1 MTLLDARGQ
10 PIDKSKY
17 RKSAS
22 AIVEPRVGDKF
33 GQWAGRDGVFLSLPG
48 GAILQF
54 DLSRLTLAD
63 YRAMRQ
69 HYQLGSSLNV
79 LTFIM
84 HGMDWYIDCENKEIA
99 TMIEENLREIWTP
112 LIRALSTAFWAGFAP
127 NAVNYEFRDGYNQIS
142 SIKDLVP
149 EECRVEWEKVQGWA
163 PNGKVKPTLWKYNGL
178 KQMGF
183 WIPPENTL
191 WYPVLQESGDFY
203 GRKLLKAA
211 FPSWFFSNL
220 MHLFANRYYERF
232 GEPLP
237 IGRGRFEAE
246 VDMGGGKTMSGKA
259 AMEQVVQNLR
269 NRATVVL
276 PSDRDPQ
283 TKEYDFDLSYL
294 ESQMRGADFE
304 RYLSRLDEEMSLA
317 VFTPVLLF
325 RTADVGSYN
334 LGVQHL
340 RIFQQMLNAL
350 SGDIQF
356 YLQNYL
362 VDRLKVL
369 NFPGSENIKAKWVF
383 RRQGNADTETFKEV
397 LVELIRQARGMPN
410 LEELGRITGV
420 KLDKI
425 EELTQPSPDPTTTPS
440 GDPTPKPTVKAGRHV
455 LEEAAT
461 RVAREVGSG
470 KVQTTLGYRNRFIDA
485 LTRDGVAIQDAT
497 VFTDKLYTKINGVI
511 TQAAPIVDSGEEM
524 KGILEK
530 AFDLEMAG

>member
-1 MTLLDARGQ
+1 MDRDLSFLWDGVALKINKSVSLATVTYVNSMGEQ
-10 PIDKSKY
+10 PI
-17 RKSAS
+17 AS
-22 AIVEPRVGDKF
+22 IQTSCG
-33 GQWAGRDGVFLSLPG
+33 
-48 GAILQF
+48 
-54 DLSRLTLAD
+54 
-63 YRAMRQ
+63 
-69 HYQLGSSLNV
+69 
-79 LTFIM
+79 TFIT
-84 HGMDWYIDCENKEIA
+84 E
-99 TMIEENLREIWTP
+99 
-112 LIRALSTAFWAGFAP
+112 
-127 NAVNYEFRDGYNQIS
+127 GY
-142 SIKDLVP
+142 L
-149 EECRVEWEKVQGWA
+149 
-163 PNGKVKPTLWKYNGL
+163 TH
-178 KQMGF
+178 
-183 WIPPENTL
+183 NTL
-191 WYPVLQESGDFY
+191 WYPCLMENGDYY

-237 IGRGRFEAE
+237 IGRGRFESD
-246 VDMGGGKTMSGKA
+246 VDMGGGKVMSGKA
-259 AMEQVVQNLR
+259 AMEQIVQSIR
-269 NRATVVL
+269 SRATVVL

-283 TKEYDFDLSYL
+283 TKEYDFDIEYL

-304 RYLSRLDEEMSLA
+304 RYMSRLDEEMSLA

-369 NFPGSENIKAKWVF
+369 NFPGSENVSCKWVF
-383 RRQGNADTETFKEV
+383 RRQGNADTEMFKEV
-397 LVELIRQARGMPN
+397 LVELIRQARGMPD

-425 EELTQPSPDPTTTPS
+425 EELTAPAPDPTTDPQ

-470 KVQTTLGYRNRFIDA
+470 KVQTALGYRNRFIDA

-497 VFTDKLYTKINGVI
+497 AFTDKLYAKINGVI
-511 TQAAPIVDSGEEM
+511 TQAAPVVDSGEEM

-530 AFDLEMAG
+530 AFDLEMVS